1 MATRV
6 TPIKNPISQDLKI
19 PGFIK
24 PGIFYPIIGLNS
36 DLLDIAIVTK
46 VRTYQRHS
54 RENGN
59 PWVARLS
66 RWIPACAG
74 MTGKCPMDH
83 GYSYI
88 WQALRPNP

>member
-1 MATRV
+1 M
-6 TPIKNPISQDLKI
+6 LKLLPSE
-19 PGFIK
+19 PG
-24 PGIFYPIIGLNS
+24 YVA
-36 DLLDIAIVTK
+36 IATK

-66 RWIPACAG
+66 RWIPAYAR

-83 GYSYI
+83 GYSYN
-88 WQALRPNP
+88 WLP